1 MLAKRHHPFAAHDLA
16 HYAQTAIADLM
27 HERRLFAASA
37 LLSRFGS
44 AAAHD
49 LESAALALILVAL
62 AQGQLYQHLDAGYP
76 LVFVQHWRAE

>member
-1 MLAKRHHPFAAHDLA
+1 MLAKRHHPFDAHDLA
-16 HYAQTAIADLM
+16 HYARIVIADLM

-49 LESAALALILVAL
+49 LEPAALALILVVL
-62 AQGQLYQHLDAGYP
+62 AQELLYQHLDAGCP
-76 LVFVQHWRAE
+76 LVFVPHWRA